1 MIEVLDFCKE
11 YKAHRK
17 ESFKVQDLSFTVE
30 KGSITGLVGPNGS
43 GKSTVI
49 KAICGF
55 HYPTSGSIKMWGNDE
70 KEQPVDITEESEK
83 AMELCGY
90 VPEITQLPPDMKV
103 IDFLNYAAKCH
114 GLTKDQAK
122 ESIQKQVAAFN
133 LSDFLNNKIKILSK
147 GQQQRVSF
155 AQALIHDPA
164 NLVLDEPINGLDP
177 SQIIAFRELIKKLS
191 ATKAILI
198 STHILS
204 EVNNICSKA
213 YIMHQGKIYPVKNL
227 ANIEK
232 EFVDLT
238 TKQAAQAQAPEDKQ

>member
-1 MIEVLDFCKE
+1 MIEVLNFCKE
-11 YKAHRK
+11 YKSRRK
-17 ESFKVQDLSFTVE
+17 QTFKVEDISFTVE

-55 HYPTSGSIKMWGNDE
+55 HYPTSGHIKMWGYDD
-70 KEQPVDITEESEK
+70 KEAPVDITEENQK

-103 IDFLNYAAKCH
+103 IDFLNYAARCH
-114 GLTKDQAK
+114 GLTKSQAK
-122 ESIQKQVAAFN
+122 ESLEKQIKAFN

-155 AQALIHDPA
+155 AQALITDPP

-177 SQIIAFRELIKKLS
+177 SQIIAFRDYIKKLS
-191 ATKAILI
+191 KTKAILI

-204 EVNNICSKA
+204 EVNNLCSKA

-227 ANIEK
+227 AQIEK
-232 EFVDLT
+232 EFINLT
-238 TKQAAQAQAPEDKQ
+238 TKESVQTVEDK

>member
-11 YKAHRK
+11 YKSHRK
-17 ESFKVQDLSFTVE
+17 QTFKVEDVSFTVE

-55 HYPTSGSIKMWGNDE
+55 HYPTNGHIRMWGYDE
-70 KEQPVDITEESEK
+70 KAVPVDITEQSEK

-114 GLTKDQAK
+114 GLTKEQSE
-122 ESIQKQVAAFN
+122 ESIEKQIKAFN

-155 AQALIHDPA
+155 AQALIHDPP

-191 ATKAILI
+191 KTKAILV

-213 YIMHQGKIYPVKNL
+213 YIMNQGKIYPVKNL
-227 ANIEK
+227 GQIEK

-238 TKQAAQAQAPEDKQ
+238 TKQAPQDKEDK

>member
-1 MIEVLDFCKE
+1 MIEVLNFCKE
-11 YKAHRK
+11 YKSHRK
-17 ESFKVQDLSFTVE
+17 QTFKVEDVSFTVE

-55 HYPTSGSIKMWGNDE
+55 HYPTSGKIKMQGNDE
-70 KEQPVDITEESEK
+70 KVSPVDITEQSEK

-90 VPEITQLPPDMKV
+90 VPEITQLPPEMKV
-103 IDFLNYAAKCH
+103 IDFLNYAANCH
-114 GLTKDQAK
+114 GLTKEQAAQ
-122 ESIQKQVAAFN
+122 SIEKQIKAFN

-164 NLVLDEPINGLDP
+164 NLILDEPINGLDP
-177 SQIIAFRELIKKLS
+177 SQIIAFRELIKKYS
-191 ATKAILI
+191 KTKAILV

-213 YIMHQGKIYPVKNL
+213 YIMHNGRIYPVKNL
-227 ANIEK
+227 AQIEK
-232 EFVDLT
+232 EFVNLT
-238 TKQAAQAQAPEDKQ
+238 TKQTALTQEDK

>member
-11 YKAHRK
+11 YKSHK
-17 ESFKVQDLSFTVE
+17 KLTFKVEDVSFTVE

-55 HYPTSGSIKMWGNDE
+55 HYPTSGHIKMWGYDQKAE
-70 KEQPVDITEESEK
+70 PVDITEQNQK

-90 VPEITQLPPDMKV
+90 VPEITRLPPDMKV

-114 GLTKDQAK
+114 GLSMEQAQASIEKQIKD
-122 ESIQKQVAAFN
+122 FD
-133 LSDFLNNKIKILSK
+133 LSDFVNNKIKILSK

-155 AQALIHDPA
+155 AQALISDPP

-177 SQIIAFRELIKKLS
+177 SQIIAFRQLIKKLS
-191 ATKAILI
+191 ATKAILV

-204 EVNNICSKA
+204 EVNNICSNA

-227 ANIEK
+227 AKIEE

-238 TKQAAQAQAPEDKQ
+238 SKEDK

>member
-11 YKAHRK
+11 YKSHRK
-17 ESFKVQDLSFTVE
+17 QTFKVEGVSFKVE

-55 HYPTSGSIKMWGNDE
+55 HYPSSGHIKMRGEDE
-70 KEQPVDITEESEK
+70 KELPLDITEQSEK

-114 GLTKDQAK
+114 GLTKELAQK
-122 ESIQKQVAAFN
+122 SIQKQVDTFN

-177 SQIIAFRELIKKLS
+177 SQIIAFRSLIKKFS

-204 EVNNICSKA
+204 EVNQLCSKA
-213 YIMHQGKIYPVKNL
+213 YIMNQGKIYTVKNL
-227 ANIEK
+227 DKIEE
-232 EFVDLT
+232 EFIALT
-238 TKQAAQAQAPEDKQ
+238 EDK

>member
-1 MIEVLDFCKE
+1 MIEVENFCKE
-11 YKAHRK
+11 YKSHSK
-17 ESFKVQDLSFTVE
+17 TVFKVQDVSFTVE
-30 KGSITGLVGPNGS
+30 EGCITGLVGPNGS

-55 HYPTSGSIKMWGNDE
+55 HYPTSGQIKMCGNDE
-70 KEQPVDITEESEK
+70 KVPPVDITEQSEK

-114 GLTKDQAK
+114 GLSKEQAAQSL
-122 ESIQKQVAAFN
+122 EKQIKAFN

-177 SQIIAFRELIKKLS
+177 SQIIAFRELIKKYS
-191 ATKAILI
+191 KSKAILV

-227 ANIEK
+227 AQIEK
-232 EFVDLT
+232 EFVNLT
-238 TKQAAQAQAPEDKQ
+238 TKQTALTQGDK

>member
-11 YKAHRK
+11 YKSHR
-17 ESFKVQDLSFTVE
+17 SLTFKVEGVSFTVE
-30 KGSITGLVGPNGS
+30 KASITGLVGPNGS

-55 HYPTSGSIKMWGNDE
+55 HYSTSGHIKMWGEDE
-70 KEQPVDITEESEK
+70 KALPVDITEQSEK

-114 GLTKDQAK
+114 GLTKEQTE
-122 ESIQKQVAAFN
+122 ESIQKQVSNFN

-155 AQALIHDPA
+155 AQALIHDPP

-191 ATKAILI
+191 ATKAILV

-227 ANIEK
+227 SNIEK
-232 EFVDLT
+232 EFVELT
-238 TKQAAQAQAPEDKQ
+238 AKEAGKIQTREDK

>member
-1 MIEVLDFCKE
+1 MIEVLDFYKE
-11 YKAHRK
+11 YKSHRK
-17 ESFKVQDLSFTVE
+17 ETFKVEEVSFIVE

-55 HYPTSGSIKMWGNDE
+55 HYPTSGQIKMWGYDD
-70 KEQPVDITEESEK
+70 KAQPIDITEESHK

-90 VPEITQLPPDMKV
+90 VPEISQLPPDMKV

-114 GLTKDQAK
+114 GLTKEEAL
-122 ESIQKQVAAFN
+122 ESIEKQIKAFN

-155 AQALIHDPA
+155 AQALIHDPP

-191 ATKAILI
+191 KTKAILV

-213 YIMHQGKIYPVKNL
+213 YIMHQGRLYPVKNL
-227 ANIEK
+227 AQIEK

-238 TKQAAQAQAPEDKQ
+238 TSQAEHPQEDK

>member
-1 MIEVLDFCKE
+1 MIEVLNFCKE
-11 YKAHRK
+11 YNSHRK
-17 ESFKVQDLSFTVE
+17 QTFKVEDVSFTVE

-55 HYPTSGSIKMWGNDE
+55 HYPTSGQIKMQGNDE
-70 KEQPVDITEESEK
+70 TVPPVDITEQSEK

-114 GLTKDQAK
+114 GLSKEQAAQ
-122 ESIQKQVAAFN
+122 SIEKQIKAFN

-155 AQALIHDPA
+155 AQALLHNPP
-164 NLVLDEPINGLDP
+164 NLILDEPISGLDP
-177 SQIIAFRELIKKLS
+177 AQILSLRKYIKQL
-191 ATKAILI
+191 ATHKSILI

-204 EVNNICSKA
+204 EVNQLCSSA
-213 YIMHQGKIYPVKNL
+213 FIMHQGKLYSVNKLDSIENEFIK
-227 ANIEK
+227 ITQEEK
-232 EFVDLT
+232 E
-238 TKQAAQAQAPEDKQ
+238 

>member
-11 YKAHRK
+11 YKSHRK
-17 ESFKVQDLSFTVE
+17 QTFKVEDVSFTVD

-55 HYPTSGSIKMWGNDE
+55 HYPTNGHIRMWSYDE
-70 KEQPVDITEESEK
+70 KAVPVDITEQSEK

-103 IDFLNYAAKCH
+103 IDFLNYAAKYH
-114 GLTKDQAK
+114 GLTKEQAE
-122 ESIQKQVAAFN
+122 ESIEKQIKAFN

-155 AQALIHDPA
+155 AQALIHDPP

-191 ATKAILI
+191 KTKAILV

-213 YIMHQGKIYPVKNL
+213 YIMIQGKIYPVKNL
-227 ANIEK
+227 GQIEK

-238 TKQAAQAQAPEDKQ
+238 TKQTLQNKEDK

>member
-1 MIEVLDFCKE
+1 MIEVLNFCKE
-11 YKAHRK
+11 YKSRRK
-17 ESFKVQDLSFTVE
+17 QTFKVEDISFTVE

-55 HYPTSGSIKMWGNDE
+55 HYPTSGHIKMLGYDD
-70 KEQPVDITEESEK
+70 KEAPVDITEENQK

-103 IDFLNYAAKCH
+103 IDFLNYAARCH
-114 GLTKDQAK
+114 GLTKDQAR
-122 ESIQKQVAAFN
+122 ESLEKQIKAFN

-155 AQALIHDPA
+155 AQALIADPP

-177 SQIIAFRELIKKLS
+177 SQIIAFRDYIKKLS
-191 ATKAILI
+191 KTKAILI

-204 EVNNICSKA
+204 EVNNLCSKA

-227 ANIEK
+227 AQIEK
-232 EFVDLT
+232 EFIDLT
-238 TKQAAQAQAPEDKQ
+238 TKESVQTVEDK

>member
-11 YKAHRK
+11 YRSHRK
-17 ESFKVQDLSFTVE
+17 QTFKVEDVSFTVD

-55 HYPTSGSIKMWGNDE
+55 HYPTNGHIRMWGYDE
-70 KEQPVDITEESEK
+70 KAVPVDITEQSEK

-103 IDFLNYAAKCH
+103 IDFLNYAAKYH
-114 GLTKDQAK
+114 GLTKEQAE
-122 ESIQKQVAAFN
+122 ESIEKQIKAFN

-155 AQALIHDPA
+155 AQALIHDPP

-191 ATKAILI
+191 KTKAILV

-213 YIMHQGKIYPVKNL
+213 YIMIQGKIYPVKNL
-227 ANIEK
+227 GQIEK

-238 TKQAAQAQAPEDKQ
+238 TKQTLQNKEDK

>member
-1 MIEVLDFCKE
+1 MIEVLNFCKE
-11 YKAHRK
+11 YKSRRK
-17 ESFKVQDLSFTVE
+17 QTFKVEDISFTVE

-55 HYPTSGSIKMWGNDE
+55 HYPTSGHIKMWGYDD
-70 KEQPVDITEESEK
+70 KEAPVDITEENQK

-103 IDFLNYAAKCH
+103 IDFLNYAARCH
-114 GLTKDQAK
+114 GLTKDQAR
-122 ESIQKQVAAFN
+122 ESLEKQIKAFN

-155 AQALIHDPA
+155 AQALIADPP

-177 SQIIAFRELIKKLS
+177 SQIIAFRDYIKKLS
-191 ATKAILI
+191 KTKAILI

-204 EVNNICSKA
+204 EVNNLCSKA

-227 ANIEK
+227 AQIEK
-232 EFVDLT
+232 EFIDLT
-238 TKQAAQAQAPEDKQ
+238 TKESVQTVEDK

>member
-11 YKAHRK
+11 YKAGRK
-17 ESFKVQDLSFTVE
+17 QTFKVEEISFTVE

-55 HYPTSGSIKMWGNDE
+55 HYPTSGHIKMCGTDDA
-70 KEQPVDITEESEK
+70 QAVDITEQSEK

-114 GLTKDQAK
+114 GFSKDQAS
-122 ESIQKQVAAFN
+122 ESIEKQITAFN

-177 SQIIAFRELIKKLS
+177 SQIIAFRELIKKYS
-191 ATKAILI
+191 KTKAILV

-227 ANIEK
+227 AQIEK

-238 TKQAAQAQAPEDKQ
+238 TKQAASSQEDK

>member
-1 MIEVLDFCKE
+1 MIEVLDFCKV
-11 YKAHRK
+11 YKSHRK
-17 ESFKVQDLSFTVE
+17 ESFKVEEVSFTVE

-55 HYPTSGSIKMWGNDE
+55 HYPSSGNIRMTGYDE
-70 KEQPVDITEESEK
+70 KALPVDITEESER

-103 IDFLNYAAKCH
+103 IDFLNYAASCH
-114 GLTKDQAK
+114 GLTKEEARQ
-122 ESIQKQVAAFN
+122 SIEKQIETFN
-133 LSDFLNNKIKILSK
+133 LSDFVNNKIKILSK

-155 AQALIHDPA
+155 AQALIHDPP

-177 SQIIAFRELIKKLS
+177 SQIIAFRSLIKKLS

-204 EVNNICSKA
+204 EVNQLCSKA
-213 YIMHQGKIYPVKNL
+213 YIMNLGKIYPVKNL
-227 ANIEK
+227 AQIEK
-232 EFVDLT
+232 EFVALT
-238 TKQAAQAQAPEDKQ
+238 TKQSAQAQENKQ

>member
-1 MIEVLDFCKE
+1 MIEVSDFCKE
-11 YKAHRK
+11 YKGRSKQA
-17 ESFKVQDLSFTVE
+17 FKVENVSFTVE
-30 KGSITGLVGPNGS
+30 KGSITALVGPNGS

-55 HYPTSGSIKMWGNDE
+55 HYPTSGHIRMWGEDE
-70 KEQPVDITEESEK
+70 KALPVDITEQNEK

-103 IDFLNYAAKCH
+103 IDFLNYAARCH
-114 GLTKDQAK
+114 GLTKEQAE
-122 ESIQKQVAAFN
+122 ESIKKQVEAFN

-155 AQALIHDPA
+155 AQALIHDPP

-191 ATKAILI
+191 KTKAILI

-204 EVNNICSKA
+204 EVNNLCSKA
-213 YIMHQGKIYPVKNL
+213 FIMHQGKIYPVKKL
-227 ANIEK
+227 SDIEK
-232 EFVDLT
+232 EFVALT
-238 TKQAAQAQAPEDKQ
+238 KNQNTSEDNK

>member
-1 MIEVLDFCKE
+1 MIEVLNFCKE
-11 YKAHRK
+11 YKSHRK
-17 ESFKVQDLSFTVE
+17 QTFKVEDVSFTVE

-55 HYPTSGSIKMWGNDE
+55 HYPTSGQIKMQGNDE
-70 KEQPVDITEESEK
+70 TVPPVDITEQSEK

-90 VPEITQLPPDMKV
+90 VTEITQLPPDMKV

-114 GLTKDQAK
+114 GLTKEQTAQ
-122 ESIQKQVAAFN
+122 SIEKQIKAFN

-177 SQIIAFRELIKKLS
+177 SQIIAFRELIKKYS
-191 ATKAILI
+191 KTKAILV

-227 ANIEK
+227 AQIEK

-238 TKQAAQAQAPEDKQ
+238 TKQAALTQEDK

>member
-11 YKAHRK
+11 YKSHRK
-17 ESFKVQDLSFTVE
+17 ESFKVDEVSFTVE

-55 HYPTSGSIKMWGNDE
+55 HYPSSGNIKMTGYDE
-70 KEQPVDITEESEK
+70 KALPVDITEESEK

-90 VPEITQLPPDMKV
+90 IPEITQLPPDMKV
-103 IDFLNYAAKCH
+103 IDFLNYAASCH
-114 GLTKDQAK
+114 GLTKEEAQ
-122 ESIQKQVAAFN
+122 ESIKKQVETLN
-133 LSDFLNNKIKILSK
+133 LSDFVNNKIKILSK

-155 AQALIHDPA
+155 AQALIHNPP

-177 SQIIAFRELIKKLS
+177 SQIIAFRSLIKKLS
-191 ATKAILI
+191 ETKAILI

-204 EVNNICSKA
+204 EVNQLCSKA
-213 YIMHQGKIYPVKNL
+213 YIMNQGKIYPVKNL
-227 ANIEK
+227 AQIEK
-232 EFVDLT
+232 EFINLT
-238 TKQAAQAQAPEDKQ
+238 TKLAAQTKEDKQ

>member
-11 YKAHRK
+11 YKSHRK
-17 ESFKVQDLSFTVE
+17 ESFKVEEVSFTVE

-55 HYPTSGSIKMWGNDE
+55 HYPSSGQIKMWGYDE
-70 KEQPVDITEESEK
+70 KVLPVDITKESEK

-103 IDFLNYAAKCH
+103 IDFLNYAASCH
-114 GLTKDQAK
+114 GLTKEEAQ
-122 ESIQKQVAAFN
+122 ESIKKQVETFN
-133 LSDFLNNKIKILSK
+133 LSDFVNNKIKILSK

-155 AQALIHDPA
+155 AQALIHDPP

-177 SQIIAFRELIKKLS
+177 SQIIAFRQLIKELS

-204 EVNNICSKA
+204 EVNQLCSKA
-213 YIMHQGKIYPVKNL
+213 YIMNQGKIYPVKNL
-227 ANIEK
+227 AQIEK
-232 EFVDLT
+232 EFINLT
-238 TKQAAQAQAPEDKQ
+238 TKQAAQTQEDKQ

>member
-1 MIEVLDFCKE
+1 MIEVSDFCKE
-11 YKAHRK
+11 YKSRSKQA
-17 ESFKVQDLSFTVE
+17 FKVENVSFTVE
-30 KGSITGLVGPNGS
+30 KGSITALVGPNGS

-55 HYPTSGSIKMWGNDE
+55 HYPTSGHIRMWGEDE
-70 KEQPVDITEESEK
+70 KALPVDITEQNEK

-103 IDFLNYAAKCH
+103 IDFLHYAARCH
-114 GLTKDQAK
+114 GLTKEQAE
-122 ESIQKQVAAFN
+122 ESIKKQVEAFN

-155 AQALIHDPA
+155 AQALIHNPP

-191 ATKAILI
+191 KTKAILI

-204 EVNNICSKA
+204 EVNNLCSKA
-213 YIMHQGKIYPVKNL
+213 FIMHQGKIYPVKNL
-227 ANIEK
+227 AEIEK
-232 EFVDLT
+232 EFVALT
-238 TKQAAQAQAPEDKQ
+238 TKQNRTEDNK

>member
-11 YKAHRK
+11 YKSHRK
-17 ESFKVQDLSFTVE
+17 QTFKVEDVSFTVE
-30 KGSITGLVGPNGS
+30 KGSITALIGPNGS

-55 HYPTSGSIKMWGNDE
+55 HYPTSGHIRMWGYDE
-70 KEQPVDITEESEK
+70 KALPVDITEENHK

-103 IDFLNYAAKCH
+103 IDFLYYAAKCH
-114 GLTKDQAK
+114 GLSKEKAK
-122 ESIQKQVAAFN
+122 ENIEKQIKDFN

-155 AQALIHDPA
+155 AQALIHNPP

-191 ATKAILI
+191 TTKAILV

-213 YIMHQGKIYPVKNL
+213 YIMHQGRIYPVKNL
-227 ANIEK
+227 ADIEK

-238 TKQAAQAQAPEDKQ
+238 TKEAAHAKEDK

>member
-1 MIEVLDFCKE
+1 MIEVSDFCKE
-11 YKAHRK
+11 YKSRSKH
-17 ESFKVQDLSFTVE
+17 SFKVENVSFTVE
-30 KGSITGLVGPNGS
+30 KGNITALVGPNGS

-55 HYPTSGSIKMWGNDE
+55 HYPTSGHIRMWGEDE
-70 KEQPVDITEESEK
+70 KALPVDITEQNEK

-114 GLTKDQAK
+114 GLRK
-122 ESIQKQVAAFN
+122 EDAEKSIENQIKTFQ

-155 AQALIHDPA
+155 AQALIHDPP

-177 SQIIAFRELIKKLS
+177 SQIITLRELIKKLS
-191 ATKAILI
+191 KTKAILI

-204 EVNNICSKA
+204 EVNNLCSKA
-213 YIMHQGKIYPVKNL
+213 FIMNQGKIYPVKNL
-227 ANIEK
+227 AEIEK
-232 EFVDLT
+232 EFVALT
-238 TKQAAQAQAPEDKQ
+238 TKQNRAEDRK

>member
-1 MIEVLDFCKE
+1 MIEVSDFCKE
-11 YKAHRK
+11 YKGRSKQA
-17 ESFKVQDLSFTVE
+17 FKVENVSFTVE
-30 KGSITGLVGPNGS
+30 KGSITALVGPNGS

-55 HYPTSGSIKMWGNDE
+55 HYPTSGHIRMLGENE
-70 KEQPVDITEESEK
+70 KVLPVDITEQNEK

-103 IDFLNYAAKCH
+103 IDFLQYAAKCH
-114 GLTKDQAK
+114 ELTKEQTEENIK
-122 ESIQKQVAAFN
+122 KQVEAFK

-155 AQALIHDPA
+155 AQALIHDPP

-191 ATKAILI
+191 KTKAILI

-204 EVNNICSKA
+204 EVNNLCSKA
-213 YIMHQGKIYPVKNL
+213 FIMHQGKIYPVKKL
-227 ANIEK
+227 SDIEK
-232 EFVDLT
+232 EFVALT
-238 TKQAAQAQAPEDKQ
+238 NNQNTSEDNK